1 MQEKNNFF
9 SKIEQFCSKID
20 KFVLYFTHLFVPL
33 TYRSKV
39 LSFGNEKKDK
49 FSFCISLIYSYLCGC
64 NENNADHSQSH
75 LAVYLRRRDTLLD
88 VSWRRLAAHHGCDA
102 A

>member
-33 TYRSKV
+33 RM
-39 LSFGNEKKDK
+39 
-49 FSFCISLIYSYLCGC
+49 
-64 NENNADHSQSH
+64 Q
-75 LAVYLRRRDTLLD
+75 
-88 VSWRRLAAHHGCDA
+88 
-102 A
+102 